1 MDEKKIKDLMVKL
14 DISRQD
20 AIELISDDEQINKG
34 VKLFE
39 LTDEQK
45 KIEKQMRKTVKIVS
59 PNGKKVEK
67 PLKIDENRELL
78 LIAIIDLLKNQFLI
92 ENIER
97 PQRSTNKVKFKFNSD
112 TFTITIA
119 KERKKDK

>member
-1 MDEKKIKDLMVKL
+1 MDEKIKNLMDKL
-14 DISRQD
+14 DISYQE
-20 AIELISDDEQINKG
+20 AIEIIADDAQVDKG

-45 KIEKQMRKTVKIVS
+45 KVEKQMRKTVKIVS

-78 LIAIIDLLKNQFLI
+78 LIAIIDLLKNQFSI
-92 ENIER
+92 ENVER
-97 PQRSTNKVKFKFNSD
+97 PQRSTNKVKFIFNSD

-119 KERKKDK
+119 KERKKEK

>member
-1 MDEKKIKDLMVKL
+1 MDEKIKNLMDKL
-14 DISRQD
+14 NISYQE
-20 AIELISDDEQINKG
+20 AIEIIADDAQIDKG

-45 KIEKQMRKTVKIVS
+45 KVEKQMRKTVKIVS

-78 LIAIIDLLKNQFLI
+78 LITIIDLLKNQFSI
-92 ENIER
+92 ENVER
-97 PQRSTNKVKFKFNSD
+97 PQRSTNKVKFIFNSD

-119 KERKKDK
+119 KERKKEK

>member
-1 MDEKKIKDLMVKL
+1 MDEKIKNLMDKL
-14 DISRQD
+14 NISYQE
-20 AIELISDDEQINKG
+20 AIEIIADDAQIDKG

-45 KIEKQMRKTVKIVS
+45 KVEKQMRKTVKIVS

-78 LIAIIDLLKNQFLI
+78 LIAIIDLLKNQFSI
-92 ENIER
+92 ENVER
-97 PQRSTNKVKFKFNSD
+97 PQRSTNKVKFIFNSD

-119 KERKKDK
+119 KERKKEK